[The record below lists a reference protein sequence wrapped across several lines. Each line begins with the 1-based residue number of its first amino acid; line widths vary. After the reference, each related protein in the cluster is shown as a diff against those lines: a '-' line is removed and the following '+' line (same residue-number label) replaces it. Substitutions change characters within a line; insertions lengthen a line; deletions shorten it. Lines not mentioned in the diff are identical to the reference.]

1 MSTTIFSSA
10 AAGAWLNANNAEL
23 TITNLNMRLPKTSRS
38 VPQKSFAAKIWAA
51 LDMDQ
56 RSRGHGILQG

>member
-23 TITNLNMRLPKTSRS
+23 TIINLDMRLPKTSRS
-38 VPQKSFAAKIWAA
+38 VP
-51 LDMDQ
+51 
-56 RSRGHGILQG
+56 